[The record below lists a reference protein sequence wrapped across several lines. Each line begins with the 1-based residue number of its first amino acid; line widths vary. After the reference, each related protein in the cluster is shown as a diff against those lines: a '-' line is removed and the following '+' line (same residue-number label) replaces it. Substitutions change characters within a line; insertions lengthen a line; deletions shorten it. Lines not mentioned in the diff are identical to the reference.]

1 MVHIGLLKVYSRLTA
16 QVHLTHS
23 AKLTIDPFSF
33 ILHMFF
39 GMSDVLKRN
48 RTESVHYRLSHAF

>member
-33 ILHMFF
+33 ILHM
-39 GMSDVLKRN
+39 VLWYVRCVK
-48 RTESVHYRLSHAF
+48 EKQD